1 MKHFTSLHEAG
12 SEGIEALVA
21 LAMRLKRRPVHDK
34 PLTGKTVALCFMNP
48 SLRTQ
53 VSFEAAAASL
63 GAHPIT
69 LFLGQGTYKL
79 EFADGAVMDGD
90 AAEHAKEAIPVLA
103 RMCDALGVRC
113 FPDGKDWMA
122 DRLDPVLSAFKRF
135 SDKPVISLES
145 VLGHPCQA
153 LADLMTIK
161 ERMEPKGKK
170 FLLTWA
176 PHVKSL
182 PVAVPH
188 SAAEMAALAG
198 MDVTIAR
205 PEGYDLDLD
214 VMARVR
220 AACAARGSRLIVT
233 DKPEEAYEGAN
244 VVYAKNWGSL
254 SRYGQAPNQD
264 PAFKDLW
271 RVTTSKMTRTARAH
285 FMHCLPVRRN
295 VVVDDAVLDGP
306 DSVVVDE
313 AENRLHTAKAVLLT
327 LLGAGSQST
336 KEEACQTPST
346 R

>member
-1 MKHFTSLHEAG
+1 MRHFTDLHEGGA
-12 SEGIEALVA
+12 EGLNALVNLA
-21 LAMRLKRRPVHDK
+21 LALKRRPLNTK
-34 PLTGKTVALCFMNP
+34 PLAGKTVGLCFMNP

-79 EFADGAVMDGD
+79 EFSDGAVMEGD

-113 FPDGKDWMA
+113 FPEGKVWQD
-122 DRLDPVLSAFKRF
+122 DRKDPVLSAFRRW
-135 SDKPVISLES
+135 STKPVISLES

-153 LADLMTIK
+153 LADLMTIR
-161 ERMEPKGKK
+161 ERMEPKGRK

-176 PHVKSL
+176 PHVKAL

-205 PEGYDLDLD
+205 PPGYDLDLE

-220 AACAARGSRLIVT
+220 AACAKNGSRLVVT
-233 DKPEEAYEGAN
+233 DDARAAYDGAH

-254 SRYGQAPNQD
+254 ERYGQAPSQEK
-264 PAFKDLW
+264 AFKDLW
-271 RVTTSKMTRTARAH
+271 RVSPDKMNRTDRAI

-306 DSVVVDE
+306 ESVVVDE

-327 LLGAGSQST
+327 VLGAADAA
-336 KEEACQTPST
+336 KEDTCQTPSM

>member
-1 MKHFTSLHEAG
+1 MKHFTNLHEGG
-12 SEGIEALVA
+12 SEGLNALVN
-21 LAMRLKRRPVHDK
+21 LAIALKRRPLTAK
-34 PLTGKTVALCFMNP
+34 PLSGKTVGLCFMNP

-53 VSFEAAAASL
+53 VSFEAAAAAL

-79 EFADGAVMDGD
+79 EFEEGAVMEGD

-113 FPDGKDWMA
+113 FPEGKDWLA
-122 DRLDPVLSAFKRF
+122 DRKDPVLSAFRRW
-135 SDKPVISLES
+135 SSKPVISLES

-161 ERMEPKGKK
+161 ERMEPNGRK

-176 PHVKSL
+176 PHVKAL

-198 MDVTIAR
+198 MDVTVAR
-205 PEGYDLDLD
+205 PPGYDLDLE
-214 VMARVR
+214 VMGRVR
-220 AACAARGSRLIVT
+220 AACAANGSRLVVT
-233 DKPEEAYEGAN
+233 DDLDAAYDGAS

-254 SRYGQAPNQD
+254 EAYGKPPSQERD
-264 PAFKDLW
+264 FKDRW
-271 RVTTSKMTRTARAH
+271 RVTPAKMNRTDRAV

-306 DSVVVDE
+306 ESVVVDE

-327 LLGAGSQST
+327 VLGAAHAAQ
-336 KEEACQTPST
+336 EEPCQTPSM

>member
-12 SEGIEALVA
+12 AEGIEALVN
-21 LAMRLKRRPVHDK
+21 LAIRLKRRPIHDK
-34 PLTGKTVALCFMNP
+34 PLSGKTVGLCFMNP

-69 LFLGQGTYKL
+69 LFLGQATYKL
-79 EFADGAVMDGD
+79 EFREGAVMDGD

-113 FPDGKDWMA
+113 FPEGKDWQA
-122 DRLDPVLSAFKRF
+122 DRTDPVLSAFKRY

-176 PHVKSL
+176 PHVKAL

-205 PEGYDLDLD
+205 PAGYDLDLD

-220 AACAARGSRLIVT
+220 AACAQRGSRLVVT
-233 DKPEEAYEGAN
+233 DDLDAAYDGAH

-254 SRYGQAPNQD
+254 ERYGQAPDQD
-264 PAFKDLW
+264 PAFKDRW
-271 RVTTSKMTRTARAH
+271 RVTPAKMNRTARAH

-306 DSVVVDE
+306 ESVVVDE

-327 LLGAGSQST
+327 LLGAGSHT
-336 KEEACQTPST
+336 PKEDTCQTPST